1 MKMKKLISVILAG
14 VMMAGLCACGKTDSG
29 REERET
35 TEEEIETIVTT
46 TVEETTTETTV
57 AAEEPTE
64 TTEGP
69 NWHFGHYYG
78 TPWYTE
84 DMSPEEVADVVYK
97 VITNMPQVGMSSE
110 EYKKTFVNTD
120 CSDFEWNETTNKYN
134 ENAANKHTAF
144 NYIYATY
151 DDVDKTKES
160 IRYFSLERLWV
171 DDNFKFAGS
180 GCEFVTDTHMT
191 TPMAIKLELK
201 CVSEE
206 RAKAIFNAFVER
218 YGEELG
224 VTKTK
229 DTEWNGNKAVTA
241 YGECYKINRKTGEY
255 GTDKYEIAYVSYDK
269 YDDWGWTIVFQNCMK
284 RS

>member
-1 MKMKKLISVILAG
+1 MKKVISVILAG
-14 VMMAGLCACGKTDSG
+14 VMMAGLCACGKADSG

-35 TEEEIETIVTT
+35 TEAEIETVVTT

-57 AAEEPTE
+57 ATEEPAE

-69 NWHFGHYYG
+69 NWHYGHYYG
-78 TPWYTE
+78 SPWYTE
-84 DMSPEEVADVVYK
+84 DMSPEEVAEVVYK
-97 VITNMPQVGMSSE
+97 VITNMPQKGMSCE
-110 EYKKTFVNTD
+110 EYKKTFYNMD
-120 CSDFEWNETTNKYN
+120 CSDFVWDERTNKYN
-134 ENAANKHTAF
+134 ENAANKHTWF
-144 NYIYATY
+144 NYIYGNF
-151 DDVDKTKES
+151 DDVDKTKEC

-206 RAKAIFNAFVER
+206 RAKAIFNAFVEK
-218 YGEELG
+218 YGDELG

-255 GTDKYEIAYVSYDK
+255 GTDKYEIANVSYSK
-269 YDDWGWTIVFQNCMK
+269 YDDWGWSIIFQNCMK

>member
-1 MKMKKLISVILAG
+1 MKKVISAILTSV
-14 VMMAGLCACGKTDSG
+14 VMFSVCACGKAGSG

-35 TEEEIETIVTT
+35 TEAEIETVVTT
-46 TVEETTTETTV
+46 TVEETTETTV
-57 AAEEPTE
+57 AAEESTE
-64 TTEGP
+64 MTEGP
-69 NWHFGHYYG
+69 NWHYGHYYG
-78 TPWYTE
+78 SPWYTE
-84 DMSPEEVADVVYK
+84 DMSPEEVADIVYK
-97 VITNMPQVGMSSE
+97 VITNMPEVGITCD

-120 CSDFEWNETTNKYN
+120 CSDFAWDKNTNKYN
-134 ENAANKHTAF
+134 ENAASKHTKSNF
-144 NYIYATY
+144 LYAY
-151 DDVDKTKES
+151 SDDIDKTKEC
-160 IRYFSLERLWV
+160 IRYIALDRLWV

-191 TPMAIKLELK
+191 TPMAVMLVIK

-206 RAKAIFNAFVER
+206 RAKAIFNAFVEK

-224 VTKTK
+224 VTKTE

-255 GTDKYEIAYVSYDK
+255 GTDKYEIANVSYDK
-269 YDDWGWTIVFQNCMK
+269 YDEWGWTLVFQNCMK